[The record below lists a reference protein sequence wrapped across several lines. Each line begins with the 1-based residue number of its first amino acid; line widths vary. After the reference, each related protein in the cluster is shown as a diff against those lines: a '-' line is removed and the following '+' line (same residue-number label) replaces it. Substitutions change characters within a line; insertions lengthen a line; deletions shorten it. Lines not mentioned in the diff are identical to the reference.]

1 MKLNDLRKMMDKSK
15 MSTYG
20 YSINSEEQNEAY
32 HIKKVE
38 SGWHIYYMER
48 GNRNSY
54 GIFDKEEE
62 AIQKFISIVK
72 DFL

>member
-1 MKLNDLRKMMDKSK
+1 MKLEELKIMMDKSN

-38 SGWHIYYMER
+38 DGWHIYYMER

-54 GIFDKEEE
+54 GIFEKEGD
-62 AIQKFISIVK
+62 AIRKFISLVK